1 METSK
6 IKALLSAI
14 KNKSL
19 SKAAEEFG
27 YTPSALSH
35 IADSLEEELGVT
47 ILKRTPMGVELTK
60 EGQIVCEKLENVIL
74 AEKELFSTIS
84 NLSLNDEVE
93 IRIGTYS
100 SIAQYV
106 LPELLKSFKKDYPQT
121 KVTIKV
127 GNNLKLWLEEDV
139 ADIVF
144 CDEAPQGKTEWVPF
158 IKDDYV
164 AVLPSTAYVNK
175 KTINKE
181 ELYKNTYVSINE
193 GRLKKY
199 FDESKFKEILSYDS
213 VDENSVISMVKE
225 GIGITVLPS
234 MLVKKPPKGVKTL
247 KLEPEISRT
256 IGVAYKTSKKSSPT
270 IKQFIKHVKSF
281 GI

>member
-60 EGQIVCEKLENVIL
+60 EGQIVYEKLENVIL

-127 GNNLKLWLEEDV
+127 GNYLKSWLEDDV

-193 GRLKKY
+193 GKLKKY
-199 FDESKFKEILSYDS
+199 FDESKFKEILSFDS

-234 MLVKKPPKGVKTL
+234 MLVKKPPKGYDCKQS
-247 KLEPEISRT
+247 EI
-256 IGVAYKTSKKSSPT
+256 
-270 IKQFIKHVKSF
+270 F
-281 GI
+281 G

>member
-60 EGQIVCEKLENVIL
+60 EGQIVYEKLENVIL

-127 GNNLKLWLEEDV
+127 GNYLKPWLEDDV

-193 GRLKKY
+193 GKLKKY
-199 FDESKFKEILSYDS
+199 FDESKFKEILSFDS

-256 IGVAYKTSKKSSPT
+256 IGVAYKTSKKNSPT